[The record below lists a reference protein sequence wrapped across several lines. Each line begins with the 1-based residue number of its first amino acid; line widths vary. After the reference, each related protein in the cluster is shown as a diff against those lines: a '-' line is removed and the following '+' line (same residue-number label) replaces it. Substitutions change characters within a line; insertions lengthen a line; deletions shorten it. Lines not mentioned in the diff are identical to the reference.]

1 MVPLEVDQLLA
12 PGTTNDLDEPGVLP
26 TDVAAF
32 VGEGTAFW
40 IEDRSDLAEKRL
52 IGCLLV
58 RAMPADGLEE
68 TLNWLVETCE
78 FYASAPEPDHYL
90 IEAQKTSVISGQLMP
105 AKARPPFTI
114 NE

>member
-1 MVPLEVDQLLA
+1 M
-12 PGTTNDLDEPGVLP
+12 
-26 TDVAAF
+26 DVAAF

-58 RAMPADGLEE
+58 RAMPPDGLEE
-68 TLNWLVETCE
+68 TLTWLVDACE
-78 FYASAPEPDHYL
+78 FYASAPEPHHQFL
-90 IEAQKTSVISGQLMP
+90 LEAQQPSVISGELLP
-105 AKARPPFTI
+105 ERERPPFTI